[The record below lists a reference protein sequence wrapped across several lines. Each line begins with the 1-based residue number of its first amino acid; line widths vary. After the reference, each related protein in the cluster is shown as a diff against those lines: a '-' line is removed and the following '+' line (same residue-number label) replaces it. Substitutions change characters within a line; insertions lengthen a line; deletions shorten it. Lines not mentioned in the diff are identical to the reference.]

1 MTAKNDSE
9 LLLRIAVAAER
20 LAEELCKPLP
30 VPKRK
35 ARIGTATYTEAER
48 NRAALKALA
57 AKKQARRVDAAAGRI
72 PG

>member
-1 MTAKNDSE
+1 MAKNDSE
-9 LLLRIAVAAER
+9 LLLRITEAVER
-20 LAEELCKPLP
+20 LAGELCKPLP

>member
-1 MTAKNDSE
+1 MMAKNDHE

-35 ARIGTATYTEAER
+35 ARLATALYTEAER

-57 AKKQARRVDAAAGRI
+57 AKNPARRANAAAGRI